1 MLFTRRVSKI
11 PLARTIT
18 TKTTRP
24 ETATISQRLKIVEF
38 LTLSVLFV
46 APAPAVSSLVG
57 FLIETCKQGEQ
68 LLAPRLELR
77 TYGALIDEEA

>member
-57 FLIETCKQGEQ
+57 SSL
-68 LLAPRLELR
+68 RLVSKASNSWR
-77 TYGALIDEEA
+77 RGSSCVRMAR